1 MPKGYISS
9 GVDFGRME
17 PPTGAALSGLI
28 DRSNELVTNIF
39 SSNDEFNQADD
50 ISDKLSMLGIG
61 FFANKLD
68 FSTSSMNNK
77 TGKDAIWSFNPDMSV
92 YKNNEGYTKEG
103 VFMGFIKSVVGNRH
117 SPVLY
122 GGDTKLTKE
131 AGADV
136 ALSVYMTINDP
147 NRNKNIPLDKTLIE
161 NIANLQNEIKNRA
174 KSSIYNPLLESFFFK
189 QETGMTVASQAQ
201 REEFQA
207 KLQQAKDNG

>member
-103 VFMGFIKSVVGNRH
+103 VFMSFLKSV
-117 SPVLY
+117 SQQILVLY

-201 REEFQA
+201 WEEFQA